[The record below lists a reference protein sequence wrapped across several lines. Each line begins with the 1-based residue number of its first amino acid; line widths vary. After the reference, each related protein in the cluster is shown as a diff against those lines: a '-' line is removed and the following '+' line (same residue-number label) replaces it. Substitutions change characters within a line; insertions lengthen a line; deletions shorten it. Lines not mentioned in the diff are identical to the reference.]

1 MKRKYC
7 DEADKIVKTI
17 LMNEYFQRKIIWEWK
32 KIQARL
38 YMIKN
43 RCKQSA
49 EWRRQIM
56 PILRQEF
63 MAEFEQLKQLF

>member
-17 LMNEYFQRKIIWEWK
+17 LMNEYFQRKILWEWK

-38 YMIKN
+38 YMIRN

-49 EWRRQIM
+49 EWRR
-56 PILRQEF
+56 
-63 MAEFEQLKQLF
+63 